1 VRKLLQE
8 IRDGW
13 VDADLYLAIRPMLA
27 VSDGALWLMST
38 PHGKASSMTPGKT
51 AAPIRNGFAS
61 PLPAL
66 PPNFSM
72 RNAKPWATAGSAMEY
87 LCEFT
92 DSGYSIFD
100 RDLVE
105 GAISYHVKP
114 SNSKGSLWVLWA
126 NPAFSPN

>member
-1 VRKLLQE
+1 
-8 IRDGW
+8 
-13 VDADLYLAIRPMLA
+13 
-27 VSDGALWLMST
+27 
-38 PHGKASSMTPGKT
+38 
-51 AAPIRNGFAS
+51 
-61 PLPAL
+61 
-66 PPNFSM
+66 
-72 RNAKPWATAGSAMEY
+72 MEY

-100 RDLVE
+100 RNLVE